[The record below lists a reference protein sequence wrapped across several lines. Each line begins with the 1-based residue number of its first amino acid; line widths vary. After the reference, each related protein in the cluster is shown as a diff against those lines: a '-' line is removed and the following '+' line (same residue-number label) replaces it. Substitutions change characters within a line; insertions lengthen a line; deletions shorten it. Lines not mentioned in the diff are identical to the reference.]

1 MKTKLR
7 KIGNSLGI
15 TIPSGELRELGASTG
30 DMLEVEILRVL
41 PTTRSGWDNSEA
53 WSNSR
58 ENELLID
65 IDNEFDETEWEW

>member
-41 PTTRSGWDNSEA
+41 PTTRSGWDNAEA
-53 WSNSR
+53 WRNSS
-58 ENELLID
+58 EKEFLID

>member
-41 PTTRSGWDNSEA
+41 PTTRSGWDNSET
-53 WSNSR
+53 WRNSS